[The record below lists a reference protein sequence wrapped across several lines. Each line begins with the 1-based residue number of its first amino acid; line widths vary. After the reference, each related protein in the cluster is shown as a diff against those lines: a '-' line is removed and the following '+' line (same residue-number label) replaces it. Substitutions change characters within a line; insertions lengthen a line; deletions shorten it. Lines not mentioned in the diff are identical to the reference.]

1 LTALNKLKEKLAP
14 LCRYLAVTPIPTLTY
29 TAKYFTPFNN
39 ASWNF
44 GVMAPILFSVVGD
57 FFGDNRVVY
66 GAILLDILGLIWIRS
81 EDAAPPMFVL
91 LILSTIFINTP
102 GYVPEGFKW
111 FLLACIYLVMGGIMY
126 VLWKGRRLS

>member
-1 LTALNKLKEKLAP
+1 MDTSKYANWM
-14 LCRYLAVTPIPTLTY
+14 RYLVVTPIPTLTY

-66 GAILLDILGLIWIRS
+66 GAMLINILGLIWIRN

-91 LILSTIFINTP
+91 LILSGVFINTP
-102 GYVPEGFKW
+102 GFVPEEVKW
-111 FLLACIYLVMGGIMY
+111 VLLIFIYLVTGGIIY
-126 VLWKGRRLS
+126 VLFKGRRTS